1 MSLTLLGFPLAEKW
15 DWFSPRGRI
24 TDLEGKMGAA
34 VGITRLQHGAS
45 ELRGLAVKCSDT
57 TVARRLLG
65 IAMVLEGVSRPDAAR
80 QTGMDRQTLRDWVHR
95 YNEEGVT
102 GLSSRKA
109 PGAVGK
115 LSTEQMAQL
124 RDLVLA
130 GPNREVHQVVRFRCV
145 DLCAEVEKRFSVVVS
160 ERTMG
165 KWLHKLGLTRVQ
177 PRPYHPKKDEA
188 AQDAFK
194 KTLKAA

>member
-1 MSLTLLGFPLAEKW
+1 
-15 DWFSPRGRI
+15 
-24 TDLEGKMGAA
+24 
-34 VGITRLQHGAS
+34 
-45 ELRGLAVKCSDT
+45 
-57 TVARRLLG
+57 
-65 IAMVLEGVSRPDAAR
+65 
-80 QTGMDRQTLRDWVHR
+80 
-95 YNEEGVT
+95 
-102 GLSSRKA
+102 
-109 PGAVGK
+109 VGK

>member
-1 MSLTLLGFPLAEKW
+1 
-15 DWFSPRGRI
+15 
-24 TDLEGKMGAA
+24 LEGKMGAA

-65 IAMVLEGVSRPDAAR
+65 IAMVLEGVSRHDAAR